1 VPEGERHGTW
11 WRMNF
16 RDWLILTSIVGGLVL
31 MFAVTRYSLPERV
44 KPGSPEYAAYIEH
57 YVAECLRAPPPVDKT
72 QISFEARSDA
82 QRESACRVFVQQA
95 DRLNPVA
102 RPLKQPGSGRL

>member
-1 VPEGERHGTW
+1 
-11 WRMNF
+11 MNL

-31 MFAVTRYSLPERV
+31 MFGVTRYSLPERV

-57 YVAECLRAPPPVDKT
+57 YVAECLRGPPASDKN
-72 QISFEARSDA
+72 QASPERSDSE
-82 QRESACRVFVQQA
+82 RESACRVSVQQA

-102 RPLKQPGSGRL
+102 RPLKHP

>member
-1 VPEGERHGTW
+1 
-11 WRMNF
+11 MNL

-57 YVAECLRAPPPVDKT
+57 YVAECLRAPPPADKGGQT
-72 QISFEARSDA
+72 PVVLRSESE
-82 QRESACRVFVQQA
+82 RETACRVSVQQA

-102 RPLKQPGSGRL
+102 RPLKYP

>member
-1 VPEGERHGTW
+1 
-11 WRMNF
+11 MNL

-57 YVAECLRAPPPVDKT
+57 YVAECLRTPPPVDKT
-72 QISFEARSDA
+72 QISLEARSDA
-82 QRESACRVFVQQA
+82 QRETACRVFVQQA

>member
-1 VPEGERHGTW
+1 
-11 WRMNF
+11 MKL

-57 YVAECLRAPPPVDKT
+57 YVAECLRSPPPADKSQAPP
-72 QISFEARSDA
+72 ELRSESE
-82 QRESACRVFVQQA
+82 RESACRISVQQA

>member
-1 VPEGERHGTW
+1 
-11 WRMNF
+11 MNL

-31 MFAVTRYSLPERV
+31 MFGVTRYSLPERV

-57 YVAECLRAPPPVDKT
+57 YVAECLRGPPASDKS
-72 QISFEARSDA
+72 QASPEARSDSE
-82 QRESACRVFVQQA
+82 RESACRVSVQQA

-102 RPLKQPGSGRL
+102 RPLKHP

>member
-1 VPEGERHGTW
+1 
-11 WRMNF
+11 MKL

-57 YVAECLRAPPPVDKT
+57 YVAECLRSPSPAEKT
-72 QISFEARSDA
+72 QVSLDTRSESE
-82 QRESACRVFVQQA
+82 RETACRVFVQQA